1 MLLGQKR
8 GDPTV
13 TTHRRRRTMRPANVL
28 AAFVG
33 ICAVALGVWALIKT
47 GINTDHIFTPTKD
60 VLGLPHTP
68 TLALCE
74 IAFGILL
81 LIASALGAFGTFL
94 IALAG
99 AASFAFGVI
108 VLSDSWSGQVHR
120 WTAAD
125 HDSGWLFILVGAV
138 FVLAAVLPPLVSPRR
153 VRTPEA
159 PPVERE
165 PVPSEPE
172 PVPSEPEPRTVWS
185 TTADEDTRPDATS
198 AAESTATTGDVR
210 ETDDLDTH
218 ATG

>member
-8 GDPTV
+8 RDTTV
-13 TTHRRRRTMRPANVL
+13 TTHRRRRTKRPANVV
-28 AAFVG
+28 AAVVG
-33 ICAVALGVWALIKT
+33 IGAIVLGVWALIKT

-68 TLALCE
+68 TLALGE

-81 LIASALGAFGTFL
+81 LVASALGAFGTFL

-108 VLSDSWSGQVHR
+108 VLSDSWSGRVHR

-138 FVLAAVLPPLVSPRR
+138 FVLAAVLPLLVSPRKMT
-153 VRTPEA
+153 TPDA
-159 PPVERE
+159 PATERQ

-172 PVPSEPEPRTVWS
+172 RTAVS
-185 TTADEDTRPDATS
+185 DPTADEDTHPQRTGATPPIEP
-198 AAESTATTGDVR
+198 AADVH
-210 ETDDLDTH
+210 EADNLNTH
-218 ATG
+218 ASG

>member
-1 MLLGQKR
+1 MLLGQR
-8 GDPTV
+8 RRDPTV
-13 TTHRRRRTMRPANVL
+13 TTHRRRRTMRPANVI
-28 AAFVG
+28 AAILGV
-33 ICAVALGVWALIKT
+33 CAIVLGVWALIKT

-81 LIASALGAFGTFL
+81 LVASALGAFGTFL

-108 VLSDSWSGQVHR
+108 VLSDSWSGRVHR

-138 FVLAAVLPPLVSPRR
+138 LILAAVLPLLVSPRR
-153 VRTPEA
+153 VPARQA
-159 PPVERE
+159 PAIERE

-172 PVPSEPEPRTVWS
+172 RTAV
-185 TTADEDTRPDATS
+185 TDATADEGAQPDHTGAAPPTETPADVPDADTSTRPV
-198 AAESTATTGDVR
+198 TG
-210 ETDDLDTH
+210 
-218 ATG
+218 